1 MVSVHYVHQEH
12 SAVDIGDHVFP
23 TEKYGLLAQ
32 YLRDELHVGDERFH
46 GWEDVFDED
55 LERVHTPRYLQDLR
69 AVRRSWATMSSEL
82 PVTAEV
88 IEGFRRMVGGSI
100 AAVRLALQHGVGFHL
115 GGGFHHAFPD
125 HAEGF
130 CFLHDMAVAVERL
143 RADEGLGRVLFV
155 DVDVHQGNGTAVVY
169 GGDRD
174 TFTYSIHQDNNYP
187 VKQRSDLDR
196 GLDDGIDDTTYVR
209 QLAHDLDAIDAQFT
223 PELVCYVAGV
233 DAHHE
238 DRLGGLGL
246 SLEGILARD
255 RLVLSRYVGRRIPV
269 AVFLA
274 GGYAPSPAQTARLH
288 LQTARAAEEACRQA
302 RTAQA

>member
-1 MVSVHYVHQEH
+1 MFSVHYVHEPH
-12 SAVDIGDHVFP
+12 AAVDIGDHVFP
-23 TEKYGLLAQ
+23 TEKYGLLAA
-32 YLRDELHVGDERFH
+32 YLREELHVGPERFH
-46 GWEDVFDED
+46 GWEPALDED

-69 AVRRSWATMSSEL
+69 DVRRSWATMSSEL
-82 PVTAEV
+82 PVNAEV

-100 AAVRLALQHGVGFHL
+100 ATVRLALRHGVGFHL

-130 CFLHDMAVAVERL
+130 CFLHDMAIAVERL

-169 GGDRD
+169 AGDRD

-196 GLDDGIDDTTYVR
+196 GLDDGIDDATYVR
-209 QLAHDLDAIDAQFT
+209 TLAADLDRIDAEFV

-233 DAHHE
+233 DPHHD

-246 SLEGILARD
+246 TQEGILARD
-255 RLVLSRYVGRRIPV
+255 RLVLSRYVGRGIPV

-274 GGYAPSPAQTARLH
+274 GGYAPSPDLTARLH
-288 LQTARAAEEACRQA
+288 LQAARAAEEACRQA
-302 RTAQA
+302 RAAHA